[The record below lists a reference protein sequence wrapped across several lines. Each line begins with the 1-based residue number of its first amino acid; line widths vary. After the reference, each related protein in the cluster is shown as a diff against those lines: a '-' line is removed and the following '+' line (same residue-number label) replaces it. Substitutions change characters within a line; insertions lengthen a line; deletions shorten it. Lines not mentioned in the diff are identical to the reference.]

1 MNNRTYIDSSVLL
14 AACAR
19 KDEIGRRALEILDDP
34 GRSFVLSDAVRL
46 EIFPKAIYRPP
57 RLFSKTSSNPL
68 FLFILIDYWTINQAT
83 EFFYVNLYGI
93 FLQNISFPVKICP
106 NFSHGS
112 LPIRGCLIY
121 EKRQDEIDFYDAVF
135 LQGEELK
142 WRTDTL
148 YHAHDIAAKH
158 GIAAMDAIHVATAL
172 DAGVD
177 EFVTAEKSTKPMFR
191 VAELHMHSIR

>member
-1 MNNRTYIDSSVLL
+1 MSKRTYIDSSVLL

-34 GRSFVLSDAVRL
+34 GRSFVLSNAVRL
-46 EIFPKAIYRPP
+46 EIFPKA
-57 RLFSKTSSNPL
+57 
-68 FLFILIDYWTINQAT
+68 
-83 EFFYVNLYGI
+83 
-93 FLQNISFPVKICP
+93 
-106 NFSHGS
+106 
-112 LPIRGCLIY
+112 IY

-148 YHAHDIAAKH
+148 YHAHEIAAKH